1 MTYTRNSPLLI
12 MHNFIFYSHNQIMII
27 TNDQQG
33 VLKNQKYFLS
43 PADFT
48 PSAFMYEES
57 KKPIAIL

>member
-1 MTYTRNSPLLI
+1 
-12 MHNFIFYSHNQIMII
+12 MHNFFFYSHNQIMII

-33 VLKNQKYFLS
+33 VLKNQQYFLG

-57 KKPIAIL
+57 KTPIARL